1 MFETKSLTLRDL
13 CLLLG
18 CPFVVFLSI
27 SLLVSLKVGADFQQ
41 DSLAKW
47 TAFILCNL
55 LLWLLYVMFQSV
67 LLDLFP
73 KKMNK
78 QSMAIQQTMEQEVQT
93 DVVQETDNVNTLPV
107 MTQDGASMTAT
118 IPETQEEGVT
128 VQTKEDSY
136 IQRCKAYEQ
145 EQEQRRQDT
154 IAAILDYA
162 RYTMSPYVYDNEEL
176 ENLCEEVRHW
186 SEEYTYSPI
195 PIRLKQRLTTLD
207 LRHFVWNIGERL
219 GTKNGY
225 NGYARADFIK
235 AMFPDVMKDIEQD
248 SIRNFKFQ
256 PNKGSIVI
264 DEPDED
270 DWHFHYS
277 FVDNRK
283 V

>member
-1 MFETKSLTLRDL
+1 MFEMKSLKLRDL
-13 CLLLG
+13 CLLFG
-18 CPFVVFLSI
+18 CPCVVFLSI

-47 TAFILCNL
+47 MAFILCNL

-67 LLDLFP
+67 LVDLFP
-73 KKMNK
+73 QKRSK
-78 QSMAIQQTMEQEVQT
+78 QSMVIPQTMEQEVQK
-93 DVVQETDNVNTLPV
+93 DVVPVTENTAELLIV
-107 MTQDGASMTAT
+107 SNTADTTIANTQ
-118 IPETQEEGVT
+118 ETQEESVT
-128 VQTKEDSY
+128 VQPKEDTY
-136 IQRCKAYEQ
+136 TQRCKAYEQ
-145 EQEQRRQDT
+145 ELEQRRKDT

-270 DWHFHYS
+270 DYHFHI
-277 FVDNRK
+277 K
-283 V
+283 

>member
-1 MFETKSLTLRDL
+1 MFEMKSLKLRDL

-18 CPFVVFLSI
+18 CPCVVFLSI

-41 DSLAKW
+41 DSFAKW

-73 KKMNK
+73 HKRSK
-78 QSMAIQQTMEQEVQT
+78 QPMAVIQTMGQDVQT
-93 DVVQETDNVNTLPV
+93 DVASEMENPNSLPII
-107 MTQDGASMTAT
+107 TNDTSSMTIPT
-118 IPETQEEGVT
+118 PETQEESVT

-136 IQRCKAYEQ
+136 IQRCKAYEL
-145 EQEQRRQDT
+145 EQEQRRKDT
-154 IAAILDYA
+154 VAAILDYA

-270 DWHFHYS
+270 DYHFHI
-277 FVDNRK
+277 K
-283 V
+283 

>member
-1 MFETKSLTLRDL
+1 MVIPQSTE
-13 CLLLG
+13 
-18 CPFVVFLSI
+18 
-27 SLLVSLKVGADFQQ
+27 Q
-41 DSLAKW
+41 D
-47 TAFILCNL
+47 
-55 LLWLLYVMFQSV
+55 
-67 LLDLFP
+67 
-73 KKMNK
+73 
-78 QSMAIQQTMEQEVQT
+78 VQT
-93 DVVQETDNVNTLPV
+93 DVAPEMESTNSLPII
-107 MTQDGASMTAT
+107 TNDTSSMT
-118 IPETQEEGVT
+118 IPSPEMQEESVS

-136 IQRCKAYEQ
+136 IQRCKAYEL
-145 EQEQRRQDT
+145 EQEQRRKDT
-154 IAAILDYA
+154 VAAILDYA

-264 DEPDED
+264 DEPDKGD
-270 DWHFHYS
+270 YHFHILPA
-277 FVDNRK
+277 NQ
-283 V
+283 

>member
-1 MFETKSLTLRDL
+1 MFEMKSLKLRDL
-13 CLLLG
+13 CLLFG
-18 CPFVVFLSI
+18 CPCVAFLSI

-41 DSLAKW
+41 DCLAKW

-67 LLDLFP
+67 LVDLFP
-73 KKMNK
+73 QKRSK
-78 QSMAIQQTMEQEVQT
+78 QSMVIPQTTEQDVHT
-93 DVVQETDNVNTLPV
+93 DVVTEAESTNTLSI
-107 MTQDGASMTAT
+107 MTKDSASMTVIT
-118 IPETQEEGVT
+118 SETQE
-128 VQTKEDSY
+128 DSY
-136 IQRCKAYEQ
+136 TQRCKAYEQ
-145 EQEQRRQDT
+145 EQEQRRKDT
-154 IAAILDYA
+154 VAAILDYA

-219 GTKNGY
+219 GTRNGY

-270 DWHFHYS
+270 DYHFHI
-277 FVDNRK
+277 K
-283 V
+283 

>member
-1 MFETKSLTLRDL
+1 MFEMKSLKLRDL

-18 CPFVVFLSI
+18 CPCVVFLSI
-27 SLLVSLKVGADFQQ
+27 SLLVSLKVGTDFQQ
-41 DSLAKW
+41 DSFAKW
-47 TAFILCNL
+47 MAFILCNL

-73 KKMNK
+73 QKRDR
-78 QSMAIQQTMEQEVQT
+78 QSIAIPQTMKQVVQT
-93 DVVQETDNVNTLPV
+93 DVVPEMENTNPLPL
-107 MTQDGASMTAT
+107 MANDSTSLIT
-118 IPETQEEGVT
+118 PNSETQEESVT

-136 IQRCKAYEQ
+136 TQRCKAYEQ
-145 EQEQRRQDT
+145 EQEQRRKDT
-154 IAAILDYA
+154 VVAILDYA

-270 DWHFHYS
+270 DYHFHI
-277 FVDNRK
+277 K
-283 V
+283 

>member
-1 MFETKSLTLRDL
+1 MFEMKSLKLRDL
-13 CLLLG
+13 CLLFG
-18 CPFVVFLSI
+18 CPCVVFLSI
-27 SLLVSLKVGADFQQ
+27 SLLVALKVGTDFQQ

-47 TAFILCNL
+47 MAFILCNL

-73 KKMNK
+73 QKRKK
-78 QSMAIQQTMEQEVQT
+78 QSMPIQQTMEQEVQT
-93 DVVQETDNVNTLPV
+93 DVAPEKERTSALPIMTNETSSL
-107 MTQDGASMTAT
+107 
-118 IPETQEEGVT
+118 IPHNSEMQEESVT

-145 EQEQRRQDT
+145 EQEQRRKDT
-154 IAAILDYA
+154 VAAILDYA

-219 GTKNGY
+219 GTRNGY

-270 DWHFHYS
+270 DYHFHI
-277 FVDNRK
+277 K
-283 V
+283 

>member
-1 MFETKSLTLRDL
+1 MFEMKSLKLRDL
-13 CLLLG
+13 CLLFG
-18 CPFVVFLSI
+18 CPCVVFLSI

-47 TAFILCNL
+47 MAFILCNL

-73 KKMNK
+73 QKRDR
-78 QSMAIQQTMEQEVQT
+78 QSMAIPQTMKQVVQT
-93 DVVQETDNVNTLPV
+93 DVVPEMENTNPLPL
-107 MTQDGASMTAT
+107 MANDSTSLIT
-118 IPETQEEGVT
+118 PNSETQEESVT

-136 IQRCKAYEQ
+136 TQRCKAYEQ
-145 EQEQRRQDT
+145 EQEQRRKET

-270 DWHFHYS
+270 DYHFHI
-277 FVDNRK
+277 K
-283 V
+283 

>member
-1 MFETKSLTLRDL
+1 MFEMKSLKLRDL

-18 CPFVVFLSI
+18 CPCVVFLSI

-47 TAFILCNL
+47 MAFILCNL

-67 LLDLFP
+67 LLDLFLQ
-73 KKMNK
+73 KMDK
-78 QSMAIQQTMEQEVQT
+78 QSIAIPQTMEQEVQT
-93 DVVQETDNVNTLPV
+93 DVVQETENINTPPL
-107 MTQDGASMTAT
+107 MANDSASMTT
-118 IPETQEEGVT
+118 TTPETQEESIT
-128 VQTKEDSY
+128 VQNKEDSY

-145 EQEQRRQDT
+145 EQKQRRKDT
-154 IAAILDYA
+154 VAAILDYA

-195 PIRLKQRLTTLD
+195 PVRLKQRLTTLD

-270 DWHFHYS
+270 DFRFHI
-277 FVDNRK
+277 K
-283 V
+283 

>member
-1 MFETKSLTLRDL
+1 MLEMKSLKFRDL
-13 CLLLG
+13 CLLFG
-18 CPFVVFLSI
+18 CPCVAFLSI

-67 LLDLFP
+67 LVDLFP
-73 KKMNK
+73 QKRNK
-78 QSMAIQQTMEQEVQT
+78 QSMEIPQTIEQEVQT
-93 DVVQETDNVNTLPV
+93 DVALETESTNSLPI
-107 MTQDGASMTAT
+107 MTNDTSSLITPTSG
-118 IPETQEEGVT
+118 TQEESVT
-128 VQTKEDSY
+128 VQPQEDTY
-136 IQRCKAYEQ
+136 TQRCKAYEQ
-145 EQEQRRQDT
+145 EQEQRRKDT

-256 PNKGSIVI
+256 PSKGSIVI

-270 DWHFHYS
+270 DFRFHI
-277 FVDNRK
+277 K
-283 V
+283 

>member
-1 MFETKSLTLRDL
+1 MFEMKSLKLRDL

-18 CPFVVFLSI
+18 CPCVVFLSI
-27 SLLVSLKVGADFQQ
+27 SLLVSLKVGADFRQ

-47 TAFILCNL
+47 MAFILCNL

-67 LLDLFP
+67 LVDLFP
-73 KKMNK
+73 QKGSK
-78 QSMAIQQTMEQEVQT
+78 QSMVIPQTIEQEVQK
-93 DVVQETDNVNTLPV
+93 DVVPVTENIAELPIVSNTADTTIANTL
-107 MTQDGASMTAT
+107 
-118 IPETQEEGVT
+118 ETQEESVT
-128 VQTKEDSY
+128 VQPKEDTY
-136 IQRCKAYEQ
+136 TQRCKAYEQ
-145 EQEQRRQDT
+145 EQEQRRKDT
-154 IAAILDYA
+154 VAAILEYA

-270 DWHFHYS
+270 DYHFHI
-277 FVDNRK
+277 K
-283 V
+283 

>member
-1 MFETKSLTLRDL
+1 MFEMKSLKLRDL

-18 CPFVVFLSI
+18 CPCVVFLSI
-27 SLLVSLKVGADFQQ
+27 SLLVSLKVGADFRQ

-47 TAFILCNL
+47 MAFILCNL

-73 KKMNK
+73 QKRDR
-78 QSMAIQQTMEQEVQT
+78 QSIAIPQTMKQVVQT
-93 DVVQETDNVNTLPV
+93 DVVPEMENTNPLPLMANDSTSLITPNSETL
-107 MTQDGASMTAT
+107 
-118 IPETQEEGVT
+118 EESVS
-128 VQTKEDSY
+128 VKTKEDSY

-145 EQEQRRQDT
+145 EQEQRRKET
-154 IAAILDYA
+154 IAAILDNA
-162 RYTMSPYVYDNEEL
+162 RYTMSPYVYDSEEL

-270 DWHFHYS
+270 NYHFHI
-277 FVDNRK
+277 K
-283 V
+283 

>member
-1 MFETKSLTLRDL
+1 MFEMKSLKLRDL

-18 CPFVVFLSI
+18 CPCVVFLSI
-27 SLLVSLKVGADFQQ
+27 SLLVSLKVGADFRQ

-47 TAFILCNL
+47 IAFILCNL

-67 LLDLFP
+67 LVDLFP
-73 KKMNK
+73 QKRNK
-78 QSMAIQQTMEQEVQT
+78 QSIAIPQAMEQEVQT
-93 DVVQETDNVNTLPV
+93 DVAPETESTNTLPIR
-107 MTQDGASMTAT
+107 TKDSASMTAST
-118 IPETQEEGVT
+118 PETQEENVN

-136 IQRCKAYEQ
+136 TQRCKAYEQ
-145 EQEQRRQDT
+145 EQEQRRKDT
-154 IAAILDYA
+154 VAAILDYA

-186 SEEYTYSPI
+186 SEEYTYSPN

-235 AMFPDVMKDIEQD
+235 AMFP
-248 SIRNFKFQ
+248 RC
-256 PNKGSIVI
+256 
-264 DEPDED
+264 DEG
-270 DWHFHYS
+270 Y
-277 FVDNRK
+277 RAG
-283 V
+283 

>member
-1 MFETKSLTLRDL
+1 MFEMKSLKLRDL
-13 CLLLG
+13 CLLFG
-18 CPFVVFLSI
+18 CPCVVFLSI

-47 TAFILCNL
+47 MAFILCNL

-67 LLDLFP
+67 LVDLFP
-73 KKMNK
+73 QKRSK
-78 QSMAIQQTMEQEVQT
+78 QSMVIPQTMEQEVQK
-93 DVVQETDNVNTLPV
+93 DVVPVTENTAELLIV
-107 MTQDGASMTAT
+107 SNTADTTIANTQ
-118 IPETQEEGVT
+118 ETQEESVT
-128 VQTKEDSY
+128 VQPKEDTY
-136 IQRCKAYEQ
+136 TQRCNAYEQ
-145 EQEQRRQDT
+145 ELERSRKDT

-270 DWHFHYS
+270 DYHFHI
-277 FVDNRK
+277 K
-283 V
+283 

>member
-1 MFETKSLTLRDL
+1 MFEMKSLKLRDL

-18 CPFVVFLSI
+18 CPCVVFLSI

-47 TAFILCNL
+47 MAFILCNL

-67 LLDLFP
+67 LLDLFLQ
-73 KKMNK
+73 KMDK
-78 QSMAIQQTMEQEVQT
+78 QSIAIPQTMEQEVQT
-93 DVVQETDNVNTLPV
+93 DVVQETENINTPPL
-107 MTQDGASMTAT
+107 MANDSASMTT
-118 IPETQEEGVT
+118 TTPETQEESIT
-128 VQTKEDSY
+128 VQNKEDSY

-145 EQEQRRQDT
+145 ELEQRRKDT

-195 PIRLKQRLTTLD
+195 PVRLKQRLTTLD

-270 DWHFHYS
+270 DYHFHI
-277 FVDNRK
+277 K
-283 V
+283 

>member
-1 MFETKSLTLRDL
+1 MFEMKSLKLRDL
-13 CLLLG
+13 CLLFG
-18 CPFVVFLSI
+18 CPCVVFLSI

-47 TAFILCNL
+47 MAFILCNL

-67 LLDLFP
+67 LVDLFP
-73 KKMNK
+73 QKRSK
-78 QSMAIQQTMEQEVQT
+78 QSMVIPQTMEQEVQK
-93 DVVQETDNVNTLPV
+93 DVVPVTENTAELLIV
-107 MTQDGASMTAT
+107 SNTADTTIANTQ
-118 IPETQEEGVT
+118 ETQEESVT
-128 VQTKEDSY
+128 VQPKEDTY
-136 IQRCKAYEQ
+136 TQRCKAYEQ
-145 EQEQRRQDT
+145 ELERSRKDT

-270 DWHFHYS
+270 DYHFHI
-277 FVDNRK
+277 K
-283 V
+283 

>member
-1 MFETKSLTLRDL
+1 MFEMKSLKLRDL

-18 CPFVVFLSI
+18 CLCVVFLSI

-47 TAFILCNL
+47 MAFILCNL

-67 LLDLFP
+67 LVDLFP
-73 KKMNK
+73 QKGSK
-78 QSMAIQQTMEQEVQT
+78 QSMVIPQTMEQEVQK
-93 DVVQETDNVNTLPV
+93 DVVPVTENIAELSIVSNTADTTIANTL
-107 MTQDGASMTAT
+107 
-118 IPETQEEGVT
+118 ETQEESVT
-128 VQTKEDSY
+128 VQPKEDTY
-136 IQRCKAYEQ
+136 TQRCKAYEQ
-145 EQEQRRQDT
+145 EQEQRRKDT
-154 IAAILDYA
+154 VAAILEYA

-186 SEEYTYSPI
+186 SEEYTYTPI

-270 DWHFHYS
+270 DFRFHI
-277 FVDNRK
+277 K
-283 V
+283 

>member
-1 MFETKSLTLRDL
+1 MFEMKSLKLRDL

-18 CPFVVFLSI
+18 CPCVVFLSI
-27 SLLVSLKVGADFQQ
+27 SLLVSLKVVADFQQ
-41 DSLAKW
+41 DNFAKW

-67 LLDLFP
+67 LVDLFP
-73 KKMNK
+73 QKRST
-78 QSMAIQQTMEQEVQT
+78 QSMVIPQSTEQDVQT
-93 DVVQETDNVNTLPV
+93 DVAPEMESTNSLPII
-107 MTQDGASMTAT
+107 TNDTSSMT
-118 IPETQEEGVT
+118 IPSPEMQEESVS
-128 VQTKEDSY
+128 VQSKEDSY

-145 EQEQRRQDT
+145 EQEQRRKDT
-154 IAAILDYA
+154 VVAILDYA

-270 DWHFHYS
+270 DFRFHI
-277 FVDNRK
+277 K
-283 V
+283 

>member
-1 MFETKSLTLRDL
+1 MFEMKSLKLRDL
-13 CLLLG
+13 CLLFG
-18 CPFVVFLSI
+18 CPCVVFLSI

-47 TAFILCNL
+47 MAFILCNL

-67 LLDLFP
+67 LVDLFP
-73 KKMNK
+73 QKRSK
-78 QSMAIQQTMEQEVQT
+78 QSMVIPQTMEQEVQK
-93 DVVQETDNVNTLPV
+93 DVVPVTENTAELLIV
-107 MTQDGASMTAT
+107 SNTADTTIANTQ
-118 IPETQEEGVT
+118 ETQEESVT
-128 VQTKEDSY
+128 VQPKEDTY
-136 IQRCKAYEQ
+136 TQRCNAYEQ
-145 EQEQRRQDT
+145 ELERSRKDT

-235 AMFPDVMKDIEQD
+235 AMFPDLMKDIEQD

-270 DWHFHYS
+270 DYHFHI
-277 FVDNRK
+277 K
-283 V
+283 

>member
-1 MFETKSLTLRDL
+1 MFETKSLKLRDL
-13 CLLLG
+13 CLLFG
-18 CPFVVFLSI
+18 CPCVVFLSI

-41 DSLAKW
+41 DSLAKL

-73 KKMNK
+73 QKRDR
-78 QSMAIQQTMEQEVQT
+78 QSIAIPQTMKQVVQT
-93 DVVQETDNVNTLPV
+93 DVVPEMENTNPLPLMANDSTSLITPNSETL
-107 MTQDGASMTAT
+107 
-118 IPETQEEGVT
+118 EESVS
-128 VQTKEDSY
+128 VKTKEDSY

-145 EQEQRRQDT
+145 EQEQRRKET

-162 RYTMSPYVYDNEEL
+162 RYTMSPYVYDSEEL

-256 PNKGSIVI
+256 SNKGSIVI

-270 DWHFHYS
+270 DFRFHI
-277 FVDNRK
+277 K
-283 V
+283 

>member
-1 MFETKSLTLRDL
+1 MFEMKSLKLRDL

-18 CPFVVFLSI
+18 CPCVVFLSI
-27 SLLVSLKVGADFQQ
+27 SLLVSLKVGADFRQ

-47 TAFILCNL
+47 MAFILCNL

-73 KKMNK
+73 QKRDR
-78 QSMAIQQTMEQEVQT
+78 QSIAIPQTMKQVVQT
-93 DVVQETDNVNTLPV
+93 DVVPEMENTNPLPLMANDSTSLITPNSETL
-107 MTQDGASMTAT
+107 
-118 IPETQEEGVT
+118 EESVS
-128 VQTKEDSY
+128 VKTKEDSY

-145 EQEQRRQDT
+145 EQEQRRKET

-162 RYTMSPYVYDNEEL
+162 RYTMSPYVYDSEEL

-270 DWHFHYS
+270 NYHFHI
-277 FVDNRK
+277 K
-283 V
+283 

>member
-1 MFETKSLTLRDL
+1 MFKTKSLTLRDL

>member
-1 MFETKSLTLRDL
+1 MFEMKSLKLRDL
-13 CLLLG
+13 GLLFG
-18 CPFVVFLSI
+18 CPCVVFLSI
-27 SLLVSLKVGADFQQ
+27 SLLVALKVGTDFQQ

-47 TAFILCNL
+47 MAFILCNL

-73 KKMNK
+73 HKRSK
-78 QSMAIQQTMEQEVQT
+78 QPMAVIQTMGQDVQT
-93 DVVQETDNVNTLPV
+93 DVASEMENTNSLPII
-107 MTQDGASMTAT
+107 TNDTSSMTIPT
-118 IPETQEEGVT
+118 PETQEESVT

-136 IQRCKAYEQ
+136 IQRCKAYEL
-145 EQEQRRQDT
+145 EQEQRRKDT
-154 IAAILDYA
+154 VAAILDYA

-270 DWHFHYS
+270 DYHFHI
-277 FVDNRK
+277 K
-283 V
+283 

>member
-1 MFETKSLTLRDL
+1 MFEMKSLKLRDL
-13 CLLLG
+13 CLLFG
-18 CPFVVFLSI
+18 CPCVVFLSI
-27 SLLVSLKVGADFQQ
+27 SLLVSLKVGTDFQQ
-41 DSLAKW
+41 DSFAKW
-47 TAFILCNL
+47 MAFILCNL

-73 KKMNK
+73 QKRDR
-78 QSMAIQQTMEQEVQT
+78 QSIAIPQTMKQVVQT
-93 DVVQETDNVNTLPV
+93 DVVPEMENTNPLPL
-107 MTQDGASMTAT
+107 MANDSTSLIT
-118 IPETQEEGVT
+118 PNSETQEESVT
-128 VQTKEDSY
+128 VQTKEYSY
-136 IQRCKAYEQ
+136 TKRCKAYEQ
-145 EQEQRRQDT
+145 EQEQRRKDT
-154 IAAILDYA
+154 VVAILDYA

-270 DWHFHYS
+270 DYHFHI
-277 FVDNRK
+277 K
-283 V
+283 

>member
-1 MFETKSLTLRDL
+1 MFEMKSLKLRDL

-18 CPFVVFLSI
+18 CPCVVFLSI

-67 LLDLFP
+67 LLDLFLQ
-73 KKMNK
+73 KMDK
-78 QSMAIQQTMEQEVQT
+78 QSIAIPQTMEQEVQT
-93 DVVQETDNVNTLPV
+93 DVVQETENINTPPL
-107 MTQDGASMTAT
+107 MANDSASMTAT
-118 IPETQEEGVT
+118 TPGTQEESVS
-128 VQTKEDSY
+128 VQTKDDSY

-145 EQEQRRQDT
+145 EQEQRRKDT
-154 IAAILDYA
+154 VAAILDYA
-162 RYTMSPYVYDNEEL
+162 RYTMSPYVYDSEEL

-195 PIRLKQRLTTLD
+195 PVRLKQRLTTLD

-270 DWHFHYS
+270 DYHFHI
-277 FVDNRK
+277 K
-283 V
+283 

>member
-1 MFETKSLTLRDL
+1 MFEMKSLKLRDL

-18 CPFVVFLSI
+18 CPCVVFLSI

-47 TAFILCNL
+47 MAFILCNL

-67 LLDLFP
+67 LLDLFLQ
-73 KKMNK
+73 KMDK
-78 QSMAIQQTMEQEVQT
+78 QSIAIPQTMEQEVQT
-93 DVVQETDNVNTLPV
+93 DVVQETENINTPPL
-107 MTQDGASMTAT
+107 MANDSASMTT
-118 IPETQEEGVT
+118 TTPETQEESIT
-128 VQTKEDSY
+128 VQNKEDSY

-145 EQEQRRQDT
+145 EQEQRRKDT
-154 IAAILDYA
+154 VAAILDYA

-195 PIRLKQRLTTLD
+195 PVRLKQRLTTLD

-270 DWHFHYS
+270 DYHFHI
-277 FVDNRK
+277 K
-283 V
+283 

>member
-1 MFETKSLTLRDL
+1 MKSLKFRDL
-13 CLLLG
+13 CLLFG
-18 CPFVVFLSI
+18 CPCVVFLSI

-41 DSLAKW
+41 DSFAKW

-55 LLWLLYVMFQSV
+55 LLWLFYVMFQSV
-67 LLDLFP
+67 LVDLFP
-73 KKMNK
+73 QKRSK
-78 QSMAIQQTMEQEVQT
+78 QSMVIPQTTEQDVHT
-93 DVVQETDNVNTLPV
+93 DVTPETENLNTLPI
-107 MTQDGASMTAT
+107 MTNDTSSMTIPT
-118 IPETQEEGVT
+118 PETQEESVT
-128 VQTKEDSY
+128 VQTKEYSY

-145 EQEQRRQDT
+145 EQEQRRKDT
-154 IAAILDYA
+154 VAAILDYA

-270 DWHFHYS
+270 DYHFHI
-277 FVDNRK
+277 K
-283 V
+283 

>member
-1 MFETKSLTLRDL
+1 MFEMKSLKLRDL
-13 CLLLG
+13 CLLFG
-18 CPFVVFLSI
+18 CPCVVFLSI

-47 TAFILCNL
+47 MAFILCNL

-67 LLDLFP
+67 LVDLFP
-73 KKMNK
+73 QKRSK
-78 QSMAIQQTMEQEVQT
+78 QSMVIPQTMEQEVQK
-93 DVVQETDNVNTLPV
+93 DVVPVTENTAELLIV
-107 MTQDGASMTAT
+107 SNTADTTIANTQ
-118 IPETQEEGVT
+118 ETQEESVT
-128 VQTKEDSY
+128 VQPKEDSY

-145 EQEQRRQDT
+145 EQEQRWKDT
-154 IAAILDYA
+154 VAAILDYA

-270 DWHFHYS
+270 DYHFHI
-277 FVDNRK
+277 K
-283 V
+283 

>member
-1 MFETKSLTLRDL
+1 MFEMKSLKLRDL

-18 CPFVVFLSI
+18 CPCVVFLSI

-41 DSLAKW
+41 DCLAKW

-67 LLDLFP
+67 LVDLFP
-73 KKMNK
+73 QKRSK
-78 QSMAIQQTMEQEVQT
+78 QSMVIPQSTEQDVQT
-93 DVVQETDNVNTLPV
+93 DVAPEMESTNSLPIITNNTS
-107 MTQDGASMTAT
+107 SMA
-118 IPETQEEGVT
+118 IPSPEMQEESVS

-145 EQEQRRQDT
+145 EQEQRRKDT
-154 IAAILDYA
+154 VVAILDYA

-270 DWHFHYS
+270 DYHFHI
-277 FVDNRK
+277 K
-283 V
+283 